1 MANKLYHKINETLT
15 AQEPTIQNLKLNVSK
30 KQLNN
35 FLISK
40 IREKEKIRKYIGK
53 YLNFLKFSTINLFI
67 LLVTSRSKQL
77 HHLYQHQVNQLEL

>member
-1 MANKLYHKINETLT
+1 M
-15 AQEPTIQNLKLNVSK
+15 
-30 KQLNN
+30 
-35 FLISK
+35 SK

-53 YLNFLKFSTINLFI
+53 YLNFLKFSNINLFI

>member
-1 MANKLYHKINETLT
+1 M
-15 AQEPTIQNLKLNVSK
+15 
-30 KQLNN
+30 
-35 FLISK
+35 SK

-77 HHLYQHQVNQLEL
+77 HHLHQQQVNQLEL

>member
-1 MANKLYHKINETLT
+1 M
-15 AQEPTIQNLKLNVSK
+15 
-30 KQLNN
+30 
-35 FLISK
+35 SK

>member
-53 YLNFLKFSTINLFI
+53 YLNFLKFSNINLFI

-77 HHLYQHQVNQLEL
+77 HHLYQHQVNRLEL